1 MLDAI
6 FSLSTVWWVLMVIY
20 IPACIGLIGIVLL
33 QQGKGGGFGG
43 ALGGGAGPGA
53 DTVFGPKAQSL
64 PVKITYLGAALFM
77 VIAIV
82 LSVLSGKV
90 NQGVAPELAITSGDD
105 PTMTV
110 QGGGLSS
117 LGVGTAIVD
126 DTAHDETEVIPEVV
140 PEATEESEP
149 AQDATEETTT
159 DVAE

>member
-6 FSLSTVWWVLMVIY
+6 FSMNTVWWGLMIIY

-64 PVKITYLGAALFM
+64 PVKITYVGAALFM

-90 NQGVAPELAITSGDD
+90 NQGVAPELAVTSGDD
-105 PTMTV
+105 PTITI

-117 LGVGTAIVD
+117 LGIGTAIVD
-126 DTAHDETEVIPEVV
+126 DGAHDAAQATIEAAS
-140 PEATEESEP
+140 EATEESEP
-149 AQDATEETTT
+149 AEVVTEEATT